1 MSDVCFCLKI
11 QNFVRFRKKNNPYG
25 FGGWYRKVCVKTT
38 KTPGIW
44 IPLVI
49 KDFEMANG
57 QSSLACLRKPP
68 TSIFADSSGGECF
81 GADRSLAKCEIHT
94 LEKRAE
100 GNIRCCPMPT
110 YPSAFT
116 LPPPPLAPLL
126 PPHLQHSSNVGV
138 SPKRH
143 TRAGSSFSCA
153 GGGRPPVISY
163 EYHTVSSVL

>member
-116 LPPPPLAPLL
+116 LPPPPGSPPSPSPATFLQCWGFPKTPHQSWFLL
-126 PPHLQHSSNVGV
+126 QLRRWWASS
-138 SPKRH
+138 
-143 TRAGSSFSCA
+143 
-153 GGGRPPVISY
+153 SY
-163 EYHTVSSVL
+163 II